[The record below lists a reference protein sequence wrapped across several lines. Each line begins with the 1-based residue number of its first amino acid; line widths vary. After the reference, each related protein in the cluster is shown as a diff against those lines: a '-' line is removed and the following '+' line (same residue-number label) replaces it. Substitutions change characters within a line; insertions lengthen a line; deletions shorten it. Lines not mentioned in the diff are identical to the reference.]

1 VAERIKELFEA
12 VKREYRDVFEQDEK
26 LLLDAKSIG
35 YVVSQ
40 LQNYSLRFA
49 LMSPKDVMILCSLRH
64 PTLKA

>member
-49 LMSPKDVMILCSLRH
+49 LMSPKDVMILCSFRH

>member
-1 VAERIKELFEA
+1 MAERIKELFEA

-40 LQNYSLRFA
+40 LQNYSLLFA
-49 LMSPKDVMILCSLRH
+49 LMSPKDVMILCSFRH

>member
-1 VAERIKELFEA
+1 MAERIKELFEA

-49 LMSPKDVMILCSLRH
+49 LMSPKDVMILCSFRH
-64 PTLKA
+64 PTLKV